1 MQYRFSVLTA
11 AALLVT
17 AAIAPPSLPAQ
28 EEPGLYRQAQSQL
41 ATGDTLDAIATL
53 RELAEAEPD
62 FGPGFLRLGALLS
75 ARSSELESDWRQRK
89 EAEKLLREAWRLM
102 GADPELLL
110 EYGLLLRKQLMR
122 VDAERVLNRSWREAV
137 RRGREFDP
145 RQRARLHYELGRIYE
160 TWWEDFQDLVMIP
173 WSAQQISCSRIDV
186 TLPIDELASLP
197 HRDQAVLCPE
207 EWAEQLAG
215 TVPLADLRSDDRQ
228 RMVDHFRLTMEADSS
243 YADAALR
250 LLGHLADGTEW
261 GDYLRV
267 ARRLVGSQPDDPRPH
282 FFLALGYHE
291 LGLDRAADSVFARA
305 LALLPAGERLIFE
318 DVTPL
323 LTRAQRAHY
332 AELGSSGREEAA
344 RIFFT
349 SADPLFLTEVE
360 ERRLEHYARLAW
372 AELKFGDPTIGRRG
386 WESDRGEIW
395 LRYGR
400 PWRCYQCCYGVRP
413 RYTYWSYGRR
423 GPVFVFARSLTYRHA
438 RLTEVA
444 RWQASQLAVRA
455 PELYRPVTVTLAF
468 EMPHQLARFR
478 ASQPDL
484 TRVEIY
490 AAPPLDSLEAA
501 PGTSL
506 HAGIFLFDPTY
517 RPLWS
522 HRDTVAVGDVP
533 VGLTYTL
540 NLGTAEYRY
549 GVEARTFGPESEARP
564 AARAREALEIPGFLP
579 GQLSLSDVL
588 LADAMRPLEPSPE
601 RREELRI
608 WPSRTLRFG
617 PGAPVHLLFEIYGL
631 STDDEGLASYRV
643 ELAVEDAEQHNVVE
657 RVVRGLAELFSR
669 GGAREPRVSWERVV
683 AVTGDRALDYFSVE
697 LPELDPGEYLV
708 RLQVTDLATGTTV
721 ERERR
726 FRIRQEARPG
736 E

>member
-1 MQYRFSVLTA
+1 MLYRFSVLKA

-17 AAIAPPSLPAQ
+17 AATAPRSLPAQ
-28 EEPGLYRQAQSQL
+28 EEPELYRQAQSEL
-41 ATGDTLDAIATL
+41 AAGDTLAAIATL
-53 RELAEAEPD
+53 RELTEAEPD

-75 ARSSELESDWRQRK
+75 ARSSQLEGDWRLRK

-102 GADPELLL
+102 GADPETLL
-110 EYGLLLRKQLMR
+110 EYGLLLRKQGMR
-122 VDAERVLNRSWREAV
+122 VDAERVLNRAWREAV
-137 RRGREFDP
+137 RRGQEFDP
-145 RQRARLHYELGRIYE
+145 GNRARLHYELGRIYE

-186 TLPIDELASLP
+186 MLPIHELAFWP

-228 RMVDHFRLTMEADSS
+228 RMVDHFRLAMEADSS

-250 LLGHLADGTEW
+250 LLGHLADGDEW
-261 GDYLRV
+261 GEYLRV
-267 ARRLVGSQPDDPRPH
+267 ARRLVRSQPDDPRPH
-282 FFLALGYHE
+282 LFLALGYHE
-291 LGLDRAADSVFARA
+291 LGLDRAADSVFGRA

-323 LTRAQRAHY
+323 LTRAQRERY

-344 RIFFT
+344 RIFFA

-372 AELKFGDPTIGRRG
+372 AELKFGDPTIRRRG

-395 LRYGR
+395 VRYGR
-400 PWRCYQCCYGVRP
+400 PWKRYQCCYGAGRHD
-413 RYTYWSYGRR
+413 YWSYGRR

-455 PELYRPVTVTLAF
+455 PELYRPVTVTVAF
-468 EMPHQLARFR
+468 DMPHQLVRFR
-478 ASQPDL
+478 GSEPDL

-501 PGTSL
+501 PGSSL
-506 HAGIFLFDPTY
+506 HAGIFLFDPDY

-522 HRDTVAVGDVP
+522 HRDTVEVGDVP

-540 NLGTAEYRY
+540 DLGTAEYRY
-549 GVEARTFGPESEARP
+549 GVEARTYGPESEARP
-564 AARAREALEIPGFLP
+564 AVRARESLEIPGFPP
-579 GQLSLSDVL
+579 GELSVSDLL
-588 LADAMRPLEPSPE
+588 LADAIRPLEPSPD
-601 RREELRI
+601 RREQLRI
-608 WPSRTLRFG
+608 WPSRTLRFAS
-617 PGAPVHLLFEIYGL
+617 GAPVHLYFEIYGL
-631 STDDEGLASYRV
+631 DTGEEGLARYRV
-643 ELAVEDAEQHNVVE
+643 DLAVEDARQRNVVD
-657 RVVRGLAELFSR
+657 RVLRGVVELFSR
-669 GGAREPRVSWERVV
+669 GREREPRVSWERVV
-683 AVTGDRALDYFSVE
+683 AVSGDRAMDYLSVE
-697 LPELDPGEYLV
+697 LPELDPGEYVV
-708 RLQVTDLATGTTV
+708 RLQVMDSATGESV

-726 FRIRQEARPG
+726 FQIEAG
-736 E
+736 FGT